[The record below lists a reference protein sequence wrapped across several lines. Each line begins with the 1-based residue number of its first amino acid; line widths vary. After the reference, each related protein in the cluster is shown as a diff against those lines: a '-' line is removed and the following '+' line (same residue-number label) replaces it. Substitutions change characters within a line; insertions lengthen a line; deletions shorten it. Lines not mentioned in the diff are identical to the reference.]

1 MTALRLLQTMSVPRI
16 ASRCHVTGLSVS
28 VDIAEKKGS
37 GLIAIYTRL
46 SITYTV
52 NIALFRMLLP
62 PTVKERALLEAVGRR
77 LLQPP
82 TLRRRSRANASSIT
96 QSVGTYWHASQSIY
110 MLWNST
116 IARKI
121 PRGERRPNLH
131 SDRCRSPAGGTF
143 GGPEV
148 FHCVKMS
155 FLAWHCVRK
164 PPISISSR
172 SLAQLETSSHIFQI
186 LGQTYVLRLVWEWVP
201 EHFSPLE
208 DVVLS
213 QNS

>member
-1 MTALRLLQTMSVPRI
+1 VTALRLLQTMSVPRI

-82 TLRRRSRANASSIT
+82 TLRRRSRANASCH
-96 QSVGTYWHASQSIY
+96 HAISRHI
-110 MLWNST
+110 L
-116 IARKI
+116 AR
-121 PRGERRPNLH
+121 
-131 SDRCRSPAGGTF
+131 
-143 GGPEV
+143 
-148 FHCVKMS
+148 
-155 FLAWHCVRK
+155 
-164 PPISISSR
+164 ISINIHAMELHDSPKDSPR
-172 SLAQLETSSHIFQI
+172 REASKSALRPMPIAGWGHVLGPGSFSLRQN
-186 LGQTYVLRLVWEWVP
+186 
-201 EHFSPLE
+201 
-208 DVVLS
+208 VVFGLALCS
-213 QNS
+213 QAPN